1 VSVFV
6 CCRVWRTVEGACARR
21 RSFVSMLDGKSVYL
35 HALADTF
42 SAAILTD
49 VAGLKPG
56 AMFSCGAPA
65 TLSPGNACAF

>member
-1 VSVFV
+1 
-6 CCRVWRTVEGACARR
+6 
-21 RSFVSMLDGKSVYL
+21 MLDGKSVYL